1 MPIVKRINK
10 YQGLRDI
17 DVFIEEKGLNS
28 EYFNVTGV
36 PSEVPQGKSSFLVGG
51 SPFLKNNIELKIEMI
66 DSAGNTIYMEPVSN
80 YLESGARRVSIEV
93 YPNTAPGT
101 AKLYV
106 LGELK
111 RKYKQFIQPPISTDE
126 ITNPAP
132 PFSAADPPSQAFL
145 NQFADDVPSNFQGVY
160 NVRYEMP
167 VQINTTIPNTQP
179 ILFYKQ
185 PRLTVSE
192 IVKGFVLETA
202 PSSSYVVS
210 GTLSINRTPE
220 SQPEPAPVTPPD
232 GQPEGLTLSDRFD
245 VGRGLSIFKNR
256 RSSKRDPYRNSLFGK
271 RGRVMRR
278 SSPEVDKSTG
288 VINDV
293 TATPE
298 NAVNKITSTF
308 VGETLKIN
316 NITIDTS
323 KIPQQVPFTVT
334 GSYQTEIK
342 SVLNDS
348 TFVPLED
355 FTVTLENG
363 EKFPADITSADFTAS
378 IHPTPGFV
386 ISETEFRSF
395 ADITIGNLRTFSGDV
410 YKAVVYGKSKGSL
423 GDFEPMYEAF
433 IESSEVLVDKLSP
446 TGFTSTGYFFTQSIV
461 DAYWDIEGG
470 SHTTSLS
477 NPDPVGTAVE
487 SDDIMIDGVMISGSN
502 FSRNAKVNFRTKHLY
517 DLEPN
522 VAYNVQFN
530 THFFTAPKEIIPG
543 EFSENDAVLEVYV
556 TGSKAGNKELLGR
569 VDIPSSV
576 PEGRIDNI
584 FKTFISAPVA
594 PKMALEF
601 HVKAGRFIIQDLSV
615 RPMSETNF
623 NPDYHRVIVPMPHPM
638 PVKPDNYDF
647 VVELFDV
654 NNNLAETFATAENV
668 EFTGAPLMISGPG
681 NFLSGSMMLGTGM
694 ELYGGSAF
702 LRTAGYRGMEYTI
715 ANNLGGFM
723 VFSGS
728 IGGPSAPTNLITSSE
743 DYTGVG
749 FEVVDAHDSNNVRFL
764 KFGTNPSRFEVVT
777 DTFFLGKPR
786 DQTDAMFVSGSSG
799 RIEISSSDFHL
810 TPVGNVTGSNILLG
824 NKNTGQFM
832 QFANNQLTVQGNLSV
847 DQIFTP
853 ATINSSPSN
862 ISNASSSITADGF
875 AKFTSASIAGFEVS
889 TVEIKSADESL
900 RLKSSG
906 QITGSNVLF
915 SGGRVANWDI
925 IGDTLSSVNGQ
936 GKGITLD
943 ADASTPIIKIEEDS
957 NNKLELYHTTNSDW
971 GIKGISGG
979 NIIFRLGNTNKISGW
994 TIGNTSLS
1002 GGAGAS
1008 FIALVPGTG
1017 IQMGDETFSSAPF
1030 SVTNTGVLKATS
1042 GEVGGWTLGAEELT
1056 GGDMIIRRDGTI
1068 ESAGFASDV
1077 AGSGFRLTAM
1087 SGGFLEVE
1095 NARIRGTLS
1104 TAVFEKESVNAV
1116 GGQLY
1121 VANSTVLTASAD
1133 NPGGNHTATQRT
1145 MSVVNATGF
1154 TGSYSN
1160 NDGEILSIKKV
1171 SSTGFNTE
1179 YILVQSASRFDP
1191 TSETDFSGNLFV
1203 VRGYGQGTNGDSGS
1217 LGGPAGS
1224 ATSYSGSQVI
1234 VSTGRVGS
1242 GYIRLNANP
1251 NDSATPFIDIVERTG
1266 SSLYAL
1272 DLKARLGDLSG
1283 LSSDRLHGTNPAG
1296 QFGLYSKNVFLEGG
1310 ITANTGSIAGIKM
1323 RSGKLFTGLGVH
1335 GGATT
1340 GFFAS
1345 ESGDFSLKDKLIFNQ
1360 ATNTLTLKGALRQT
1374 SDGTTIPDFLDR
1386 GNWTSNGAGTVYSLN
1401 DLVQYNDGTTTS
1413 TYKCVGA
1420 HTSTND
1426 NDTSTGRPD
1435 VNNNWAVYAAGS
1447 TGAPGAAAKGLT
1459 VTLDSQTFAFDDNSD
1474 TSSTPASI
1482 IFSINQQ
1489 NLSGNV
1495 VTSDITI
1502 TDSGGSTITNP
1513 SLVTNVT
1520 NGTGTVSGSLSFAT
1534 NLGGD
1539 KSKLPVTISATK
1551 DSITDSVTLFKIEG
1565 GSDGAAGQDG
1575 QDGQDAYTVI
1585 VTNESHTVP
1594 QASVQAGSAFDLNG
1608 SGTDILVF
1616 RGITQLTGSLSS
1628 TLTTGKFSASFVGD
1642 NFTPGTPTIVNNN
1655 ISFADMTVSPTEDS
1669 GSITF
1674 TIHAEGS
1681 ASFTKLQ
1688 SFTVNQSAG
1697 SGSDGSDGDPGAAG
1711 PGITFTGVWESGRSY
1726 VGTASARDTVKEPG
1740 GNGFWMARVSHNSDV
1755 SNAPP
1760 SSGTTSTTQWES
1772 FGASFSSVSTDILL
1786 AQDST
1791 ITRGLV
1797 IGNTDGTGSFIR
1809 SVDKIGLGLDSGSGF
1824 FLSSSGQFSFQK
1836 TGSNASHIQMDTSG
1850 IEISSSNF
1858 HLTTEGNVTMS
1869 GEIVAE
1875 GGRIAGYTISGND
1888 LQTSTG
1894 NMIIEGGVGG
1904 SITLGAGFGASPNRQ
1919 IILNSDDTSGANEVR
1934 ISVGHG
1940 TQTSAPFQVNAVGA
1954 MTSSAAKISG
1964 SDINIQTP
1972 KFNLVEGNVTMSGD
1986 LSADTGNFKDVN
1998 ILGSLVRNTSGNGT
2012 LNLVETWLPETGG
2025 LPNGN
2030 SVSGDPNQRV
2040 FTSLTGVVDNL
2051 QNNSI
2056 WGWTDSG
2063 PITNSTRGN
2072 FVTVYTDAS
2081 NNTQVPGGLV
2091 SNDGG
2096 GAFNPNSAIFKGT
2109 NQMEGRAVDTT
2120 GTNRRIRNSFY
2131 DSLVYK
2137 TGFSTDVSGNI
2148 NGEQPMGQQGG
2159 IPKLGI
2165 SMTGTQVDTGFTLT
2179 SGAIGLGLNQTDFHE
2194 CNLEFASRDGGNFG
2208 GFASNLEVAILKAS
2222 DNSVLYTETKT
2233 HSGSPKAWINWS
2245 IPMVTAA
2252 GLVTAVPV
2260 DDISSINDDA
2270 FVIISSIKIRLSWTD
2285 SGIGGGGAYGGVVL
2299 SEMRIR
2305 KAPYISFLTTK
2316 MVAADTFAAGI
2327 GGTDIE
2333 VDADKTTF
2341 DGTVSASFVKSS
2353 GRISAN
2359 SALIHGNVTGS
2370 GNLEITGNISGSAS
2384 STGSF
2389 GNVSVSGH
2397 FTGGGLRGYF
2407 DGGENNPISQTGTS
2421 AVLQFLDYNN
2431 GTIMTDNLGYRMPRA
2446 GSITAVSFNCNV
2458 TTATA
2463 GVITGM
2469 GDQEGSTVKIVVR
2482 HGGNSV
2488 FSAQKV
2494 DIQSTGVKGSKFTQA
2509 VGIDTFAAGDVL
2521 SLRIEIEPGGGFNN
2535 VAGNYSDL
2543 TLTDPNAVLEVTFDD

>member
-28 EYFNVTGV
+28 EYFNVTGM

-93 YPNTAPGT
+93 YPDTAPGT

-288 VINDV
+288 VINNV

-298 NAVNKITSTF
+298 NAVNKISSTF

-786 DQTDAMFVSGSSG
+786 DQTDSMFVSGSSG

-853 ATINSSPSN
+853 ATINSNPSN

-1133 NPGGNHTATQRT
+1133 NPGGIHTATQRT

-1335 GGATT
+1335 GGSTT

-1426 NDTSTGRPD
+1426 NNTSTGRPD

-1447 TGAPGAAAKGLT
+1447 AGAPGAAAKGLT

-1474 TSSTPASI
+1474 TSSTPASV

-1520 NGTGTVSGSLSFAT
+1520 NGTGTVSGSLSFAS
-1534 NLGGD
+1534 NLGSD

-1655 ISFADMTVSPTEDS
+1655 ISFADMTVSPTEAS

-1688 SFTVNQSAG
+1688 SFTVNQAAG

-1740 GNGFWMARVSHNSDV
+1740 GNGFWMARVSHNSTV

-1809 SVDKIGLGLDSGSGF
+1809 SATKIGLGTNSGSGF
-1824 FLSSSGQFSFQK
+1824 FLSSSGNFSFDNP
-1836 TGSNASHIQMDTSG
+1836 TEGSFIQMDTAG
-1850 IEISSSNF
+1850 IEISSSKF
-1858 HLTTEGNVTMS
+1858 HLKNDGDLVVKK
-1869 GEIVAE
+1869 IDAE
-1875 GGRIAGYTISGND
+1875 DGTIGGFNIGTD
-1888 LQTSTG
+1888 LDS
-1894 NMIIEGGVGG
+1894 
-1904 SITLGAGFGASPNRQ
+1904 
-1919 IILNSDDTSGANEVR
+1919 TSGILKLKGVTGQITA
-1934 ISVGHG
+1934 
-1940 TQTSAPFQVNAVGA
+1940 
-1954 MTSSAAKISG
+1954 SAAKISG
-1964 SDINIQTP
+1964 SDINIETP
-1972 KFNLVEGNVTMSGD
+1972 KFSVVEGSVTMSGD
-1986 LSADTGNFKDVN
+1986 MQADTGNFRDINV
-1998 ILGSLVRNTSGNGT
+1998 LGSLVANTNGNGT
-2012 LNLVETWLPETGG
+2012 LNLVETWAPL
-2025 LPNGN
+2025 
-2030 SVSGDPNQRV
+2030 S
-2040 FTSLTGVVDNL
+2040 
-2051 QNNSI
+2051 QN
-2056 WGWTDSG
+2056 
-2063 PITNSTRGN
+2063 
-2072 FVTVYTDAS
+2072 
-2081 NNTQVPGGLV
+2081 PG
-2091 SNDGG
+2091 GG
-2096 GAFNPNSAIFKGT
+2096 GARGITGVLSDLSNSTWGWSVESSGDDNRACVWSDALLESEIDLTPGQAGSTFSSMNPPKAFFKGT
-2109 NQMEGRAVDTT
+2109 FELEGKTLLGTDSRAAYQL
-2120 GTNRRIRNSFY
+2120 Y
-2131 DSLVYK
+2131 DANVYK
-2137 TGFSTDVSGNI
+2137 GPHNHPVGTLGGVPKIGINENEWKIRSNTIELPITANDVFEI
-2148 NGEQPMGQQGG
+2148 
-2159 IPKLGI
+2159 
-2165 SMTGTQVDTGFTLT
+2165 
-2179 SGAIGLGLNQTDFHE
+2179 
-2194 CNLEFASRDGGNFG
+2194 NLEFASRDSGAFG
-2208 GFASNLEVAILKAS
+2208 GFVNSLTVRILKAS
-2222 DNSVLYTETKT
+2222 DNSVLYTETKN
-2233 HSGSPKAWINWS
+2233 HSGSIARWTLWS
-2245 IPMVTAA
+2245 IPIVQKA
-2252 GLVTAVPV
+2252 GLVTPKST
-2260 DDISSINDDA
+2260 SSADADA
-2270 FVIISSIKIRLSWTD
+2270 FVVINEIKIELELDDVNHVS
-2285 SGIGGGGAYGGVVL
+2285 GGGTIDGAVL
-2299 SEMRIR
+2299 TEMRLR
-2305 KAPYISFLTTK
+2305 KSAYFSFLTTK
-2316 MVAADTFAAGI
+2316 SVLVDEIAPGPGVD
-2327 GGTDIE
+2327 E
-2333 VDADKTTF
+2333 VNIDPKV
-2341 DGTVSASFVKSS
+2341 VSP
-2353 GRISAN
+2353 
-2359 SALIHGNVTGS
+2359 
-2370 GNLEITGNISGSAS
+2370 
-2384 STGSF
+2384 TGSF
-2389 GNVSVSGH
+2389 SRIQGSRLALSDYGYALGGFHVGGSSDPGTDNLVVDGDISVVGKIS
-2397 FTGGGLRGYF
+2397 GGGLRGYF
-2407 DGGENNPISQTGTS
+2407 DGGENNPISQTGTTP
-2421 AVLQFLDYNN
+2421 VTQFLDYNN

-2463 GVITGM
+2463 GLVTGD
-2469 GDQEGSTVKIVVR
+2469 GETQGSTVKIVVR

-2488 FSAQKV
+2488 FSAQKT
-2494 DIQSTGVKGSKFTQA
+2494 DITSTGVKGARATQA
-2509 VGIDTFAAGDVL
+2509 VNTDTFAAGDVL
-2521 SLRIEIEPGGGFNN
+2521 SLQIEIEPGGGFNN
-2535 VAGNYSDL
+2535 VATNYSDL